1 MFNNWKIFLIHLK
14 QLLMPKKLI
23 TALVSLGYH
32 QSTDLKEASL
42 SLVLSKQVSIGAK
55 VSSIFLF
62 CFLKRLTVN

>member
-32 QSTDLKEASL
+32 QSTNLKEASL
-42 SLVLSKQVSIGAK
+42 SFVLSKQVSIGEK
-55 VSSIFLF
+55 CPHFF
-62 CFLKRLTVN
+62 CFVFSKD

>member
-23 TALVSLGYH
+23 TALVSRGYN
-32 QSTDLKEASL
+32 QSTNLKEASL

-55 VSSIFLF
+55 VSSIFF
-62 CFLKRLTVN
+62 CFIFSKD